1 MKEKLEAKIEEVLN
15 YIISK
20 PVETVTH
27 EDFNILAGELRDLRY
42 RESENERNKKLAE
55 TMVNLVS
62 PPLGYS
68 LR

>member
-1 MKEKLEAKIEEVLN
+1 MKEKLETKIEEVLN

-27 EDFNILAGELRDLRY
+27 EDFAILAGELRDLRY